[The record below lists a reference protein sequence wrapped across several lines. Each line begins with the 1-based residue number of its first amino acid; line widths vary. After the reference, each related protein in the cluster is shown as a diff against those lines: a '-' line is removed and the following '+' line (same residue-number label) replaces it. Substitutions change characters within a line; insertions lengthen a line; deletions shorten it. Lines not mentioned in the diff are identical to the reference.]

1 MNLDNL
7 KEDLTKQFKEVILN
21 SFSERLKIL
30 EENGIKS
37 FGFEYDDYVYD
48 DSSYGFSIEY
58 VFYTDGF
65 LYPDKLGRHD
75 FWECSFAGSTNMKEI
90 TLRSLLKDVF
100 ELPKEL
106 LVFCFGNTSKV
117 EIFTNRDIVV
127 SNYEGRI

>member
-7 KEDLTKQFKEVILN
+7 KEDLTKQFKEVILD

-37 FGFEYDDYVYD
+37 FGFEYDDHVYND
-48 DSSYGFSIEY
+48 NYYEFSIEY

-75 FWECSFAGSTNMKEI
+75 FWESDFPRSTNIKEI
-90 TLRSLLKDVF
+90 TLQSLLNDVF

-106 LVFCFGNTSKV
+106 LVFCFGNASKV

-127 SNYEGRI
+127 SNWEGRN